1 MRLSATSIIASVRV
15 LGVDDDQH
23 HATPLGNSAADH
35 LPDLKLDPCAA
46 AAAHRWGHPE
56 DRAACQVDRA
66 REDPADRAEDPARG
80 VGAFG
85 FCAAKTFLLVGR
97 TKTNALADAIVP
109 ERRGVGSEEVKDHS
123 IGAPRSVQPVDGVI
137 TCP

>member
-66 REDPADRAEDPARG
+66 REAPADRERIPPGRRRIRILRREDIP
-80 VGAFG
+80 FG
-85 FCAAKTFLLVGR
+85 WEDQDQCA
-97 TKTNALADAIVP
+97 
-109 ERRGVGSEEVKDHS
+109 
-123 IGAPRSVQPVDGVI
+123 
-137 TCP
+137 C

>member
-66 REDPADRAEDPARG
+66 REAPADRAEDPAR
-80 VGAFG
+80 AS
-85 FCAAKTFLLVGR
+85 A
-97 TKTNALADAIVP
+97 
-109 ERRGVGSEEVKDHS
+109 HS
-123 IGAPRSVQPVDGVI
+123 DFAPRRHSFWLGGPRPMRLLTRLFQSGAV
-137 TCP
+137 